1 MNSITAI
8 IITVIISFAITAL
21 LGLVMIP
28 LLRKLGLTQ
37 YILTDIGPAWHAKKQ
52 GTPTAGGLMFIIGT
66 ILSVVAAAVIS
77 KLTGS
82 SVFSELDAVRN
93 KEMTKLVGGIILAV
107 TLAAIGFAD
116 DYTKVV
122 KKRNLGLTEMQKT
135 IPQIIIAVVYL
146 FCNYKV
152 SGTEMYVPFAGYVDL
167 KFFYWI
173 FGVCVVYGAVNA
185 VNFTDGVDGLCGSV
199 TLTAALAFTVSAVLY
214 KMTSVGILGA
224 ALLGACAGYLIWNRH
239 PAKVMMGDT
248 GSMFLGGII
257 VALAY
262 AIDMPIILVFFG
274 FIYVIEALSDII
286 QIFSVKLRHE
296 KVFLM
301 APIHHHCEQ
310 LGWSENKIVT
320 LFSLINFVISAFGV
334 IIIYFGD
341 NRVL

>member
-66 ILSVVAAAVIS
+66 ILSVVTAAVIS

-224 ALLGACAGYLIWNRH
+224 ALLGVCAGYLIWNRH